1 MPQSFEPLNCDQA
14 CDRLEAWIDGDLDRQ
29 AADEVRCHVEGCP
42 SCGRELELAE
52 AVRTTLRDLAG
63 FELPA
68 RVLQAVR
75 SATVAEP
82 TPAAKWWARPVAA
95 VTAVA
100 AASLLV
106 LVLAPERNTSPP
118 QANAAEVERVTA
130 ETRLALA
137 YLGSAARRAEARV
150 KSSVVDDRAVVATLN
165 GVSTSLR
172 WARGSK
178 TNPITRVENEGS
190 L

>member
-1 MPQSFEPLNCDQA
+1 MPQSFEPLRCDQA

-29 AADEVRCHVEGCP
+29 AADEVRRHVEGCP
-42 SCGRELELAE
+42 SCRRELELAE
-52 AVRTTLRDLAG
+52 EVRATLRDLPG
-63 FELPA
+63 FEPPA

-75 SATVAEP
+75 SATVEQ
-82 TPAAKWWARPVAA
+82 PAPIVGWTRPVAA

-100 AASLLV
+100 AAVLLA
-106 LVLAPERNTSPP
+106 LSLAPERKASTP
-118 QANAAEVERVTA
+118 QTNAAEVERVTA

-150 KSSVVDDRAVVATLN
+150 KSSVIEDRAVVATLN

-172 WARGSK
+172 WARVSVNK
-178 TNPITRVENEGS
+178 PTTKVENEGS